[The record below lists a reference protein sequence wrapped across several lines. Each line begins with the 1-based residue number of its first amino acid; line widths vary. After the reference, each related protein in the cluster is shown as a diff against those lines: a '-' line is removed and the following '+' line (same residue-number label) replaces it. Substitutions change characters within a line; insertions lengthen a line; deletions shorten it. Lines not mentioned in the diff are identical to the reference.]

1 VTFREALTMAD
12 GWGQI
17 NDGSP
22 YHVIT
27 VDLDRAIAHLGL
39 TRYESMLLQYVRE
52 QSWGTQAR
60 TKGRNEP
67 WPDPVPACVN
77 AADLAREWGVP
88 RQRVSQAKWTLI
100 NRNVLIEDGDRLTI
114 NKNASTWLGL
124 SPASHAYCRKPVSM
138 DRTQNRAPGKPA
150 LMDDRTEK
158 CADPA
163 QNSVRSPH
171 GIVCGPTNKDRVR
184 VPEDSEEKEEKTP
197 RTPPTASPVTEK
209 TDPEID
215 RVAKLCDRLDPYAN
229 GAWAQKV
236 HQFAAMY
243 PPAWI
248 LAACEAAAAAGKGDW
263 RYVHR
268 ILQRYQQQGGPDVA
282 PAGREPLTVARPEPP
297 MPPRHIPE
305 PEMTPEERAEYAKRF
320 RLIVQGAA
328 HAG

>member
-1 VTFREALTMAD
+1 
-12 GWGQI
+12 
-17 NDGSP
+17 
-22 YHVIT
+22 
-27 VDLDRAIAHLGL
+27 
-39 TRYESMLLQYVRE
+39 
-52 QSWGTQAR
+52 
-60 TKGRNEP
+60 
-67 WPDPVPACVN
+67 
-77 AADLAREWGVP
+77 
-88 RQRVSQAKWTLI
+88 
-100 NRNVLIEDGDRLTI
+100 
-114 NKNASTWLGL
+114 
-124 SPASHAYCRKPVSM
+124 M

-229 GAWAQKV
+229 GGWAQKV

-297 MPPRHIPE
+297 MPPRHVPE